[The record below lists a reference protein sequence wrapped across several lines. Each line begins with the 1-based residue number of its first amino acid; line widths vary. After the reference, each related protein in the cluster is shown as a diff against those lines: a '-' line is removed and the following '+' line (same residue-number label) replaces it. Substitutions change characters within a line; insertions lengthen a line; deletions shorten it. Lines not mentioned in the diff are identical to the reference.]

1 MFYNTLLELSMSREK
16 AFEKFKEVQ
25 KRYLARKDTLFEAN
39 EAESRL
45 LVIDEI
51 LNIFG
56 WSKEEFNPEAYCRT
70 AGYADYVLSLD
81 RTPRLV
87 VEAKKIG
94 ATFGLP
100 KNTLTLNEY
109 SVAYLKKAFNKKVS
123 EVIDQAQRYCVE
135 KAVQFA
141 LITNGAEW
149 FVCPMLPK
157 AGKTI
162 DSMKGVYFGNIFEE
176 EFSFDLMYNLI
187 SRESTEKNNLDS
199 YLSELNHV
207 PSEVCYML
215 KDHVH
220 NFIWDS
226 NKDSQWLDDFYEHFF
241 SQITENNQ
249 RKMPEHC
256 FVSDSKLDQFKGE
269 IKRALKDS
277 KPSFLPNDA
286 LDLSPSEGKDFILEH
301 HTGKVIIITGAVG
314 CGKTT
319 LVTKCLVE
327 TRQQKNIYATP
338 IIIDLINDVSKN
350 IINVKNI
357 VFSYLHEKIK
367 SDYENEFTLDE
378 LRITFSHEIKVLKN
392 GYFKDIFS
400 KNHEMFMVKEAE
412 LLEKESLNQQ
422 NMVLKI
428 FKKRVKESKSVI
440 IVIDNVDRASEAF
453 QEEIYA
459 LSHLITKTSGETVI
473 ITLREFTFFKNKD
486 KGFLDVRPE
495 DKIIHLKSPDFNKLV
510 STRIKYIKE
519 YMSEDFRIRDW
530 RRRYELQD
538 FLDKMNF
545 YADVLRK
552 NLQLSSEGMSIL
564 EILSSVSWHNIRN
577 FYQLI
582 KHVHYQL
589 GNESS
594 WRKKDIIS
602 TLTYHPDH
610 TEKAYI
616 PNVYLPYQNVNQCY
630 YLKLRILYFLNNAVS
645 PGEIAKGISLERI
658 IRFASLYGYKKYW
671 ISKAI
676 ESSVKERIIEC
687 IELPSDSDFNIEYT
701 VSSAHTFRISPLGT
715 CLILDICNTSI
726 YLSLTSLYLPF
737 HEKNPYNEAKQELT
751 RLINEIY
758 TDKSINTNHDIINLI
773 EESQMPILISRYLS
787 SEYEKEKLT
796 LSLLRT
802 KTEVLLTEKNRH
814 RLVTSFNHKIGN
826 DTGFARNR
834 EKEIYGNLSFDFD
847 NGIEKNSEADQERDI
862 PSSFKPLSLDKAM
875 SCGSEYIPLIF
886 VALAIRSYL
895 GFETSIGTQI
905 TKTIN
910 DHLVNDDNKKYT
922 NNVSRALRSNA
933 LIKQKWL
940 LIRTDL
946 HPKFRK
952 FSLSSTWQSEGLI
965 CLVKNHQK

>member
-1 MFYNTLLELSMSREK
+1 MGREK

-25 KRYLARKDTLFEAN
+25 ERYIARKDTLFEAN

-51 LNIFG
+51 LNILG
-56 WSKEEFNPEAYCRT
+56 WNKEEFIPEAYCRT
-70 AGYADYVLSLD
+70 AGYADYILSTE

-100 KNTLTLNEY
+100 TSSLTSNEY
-109 SVAYLKKAFNKKVS
+109 TVSYLKKAFKKKIS

-135 KAVQFA
+135 KAVQYA

-157 AGKTI
+157 PGKTT
-162 DSMKGVYFGNIFEE
+162 DSMKGIYFGNVFGG

-187 SRESTEKNNLDS
+187 SKDSTEKNNLES

-215 KDHVH
+215 KDHIH
-220 NFIWDS
+220 DFTWDS
-226 NKDSQWLDDFYEHFF
+226 NKDNEWIDDFYENFF
-241 SQITENNQ
+241 SQITEKNQ
-249 RKMPEHC
+249 RKMLEHC

-269 IKRALKDS
+269 IKRALKDT

-286 LDLSPSEGKDFILEH
+286 LDLSPSEGKEFILEH
-301 HTGKVIIITGAVG
+301 NAGKVIIITGAVG

-327 TRQQKNIYATP
+327 ARQQKNIYATP

-350 IINVKNI
+350 NIDAKNV
-357 VFSYLHEKIK
+357 VFNYLHDKIK
-367 SDYENEFTLDE
+367 SDYEDEFSLDE
-378 LRITFSHEIKVLKN
+378 LRITFAHEIKVLKN
-392 GYFKDIFS
+392 GPYKELFN
-400 KNHEMFMVKEAE
+400 KNSELFMLKEAE
-412 LLEKESLNQQ
+412 LLERESANKQEL
-422 NMVLKI
+422 VLKI
-428 FKKRVKESKSVI
+428 FKKRVKENKSVI

-459 LSHLITKTSGETVI
+459 LSHLITLASGATVI

-495 DKIIHLKSPDFNKLV
+495 DKIIHLKSPDFNKLI

-519 YMSEDFRIRDW
+519 YLSEDFRLKDW
-530 RRRYELQD
+530 RKKYQLED

-552 NLQLSSEGMSIL
+552 NLQLSTEGMPIL

-589 GNESS
+589 GNASL

-630 YLKLRILYFLNNAVS
+630 FLKLRILYFLNDAVS
-645 PGEIAKGISLERI
+645 PGEIAKGISFERI
-658 IRFASLYGYKKYW
+658 IRFASLYGYKKDW

-676 ESSVKERIIEC
+676 ENSVKERIIEC
-687 IELPSDSDFNIEYT
+687 IELPSDSDFNIEYN
-701 VSSAHTFRISPLGT
+701 VRSAHTFRISPLGT
-715 CLILDICNTSI
+715 CLILDICHTSI

-737 HEKNPYNEAKQELT
+737 HEKKPYNEAKQELT
-751 RLINEIY
+751 RVVSAIY
-758 TDKSINTNHDIINLI
+758 NDKSINTNHEIIDLV
-773 EESQMPILISRYLS
+773 EESQMPVLISKYLS
-787 SEYEKEKLT
+787 AEYEREKLS
-796 LSLLRT
+796 LSLL
-802 KTEVLLTEKNRH
+802 KTQTDVLLTEKRIT
-814 RLVTSFNHKIGN
+814 RLVASFNHNVGN
-826 DTGFARNR
+826 NDNIISYR
-834 EKEIYGNLSFDFD
+834 EKNDYGNLSFNFD
-847 NGIEKNSEADQERDI
+847 DDSEKNSSLSEERDI
-862 PSSFKPLSLDKAM
+862 PPSLKPLNLEKAM
-875 SCGSEYIPLIF
+875 SYGSEYIPLIF
-886 VALAIRSYL
+886 VALVIRSYL
-895 GFETSIGTQI
+895 GFETSIGTEI
-905 TKTIN
+905 TETIN
-910 DHLVNDDNKKYT
+910 DHIVNEDNKKYP
-922 NNVSRALRSNA
+922 NNVSRALRSNS
-933 LIKQKWL
+933 LIRQEWL

-952 FSLSSTWQSEGLI
+952 FSLSNTWRSQWIEI
-965 CLVKNHQK
+965 FDEEPPEIEI